1 MMTNFGRREIVLP
14 PEWVRLNGRARF
26 AGSLRLF
33 GAGKKAEAGQA
44 ADPDKPGSS
53 RPDASKP
60 EPNKPD
66 SNKPISSGW
75 SALKLP
81 LNDKLSMTSK
91 ALVKY
96 MEIARQ
102 AVFSGE
108 SRSGDAYSVPKSELA
123 GFLRSCRQI
132 FWAMAI
138 FSGVSNI
145 LMLTGSFF
153 MLQVYDRV
161 LPSRSIPTL
170 IALLALAVLLY
181 LFQSGLDLV
190 RARISARMGRHL
202 DETLGG
208 RVFDAV
214 IRLPLKTRGD
224 GDGLQPVRDLDQ
236 VRSFLAS
243 GGPSALFDMPWMPI
257 YLGICFLFHFWI
269 GVTALVGALILIAI
283 TILTEIR
290 SQDPAKASAR
300 LAVIRNSLATEGRR
314 NAEAL
319 HAMGMRKLAVARWR
333 EANQKYLAANEAASD
348 VANGLGGIS
357 KAFRAILQSGVLAVG
372 AWLVINQESTAG
384 IIIAGSILTS
394 RALAPVELAIAN
406 WKGFVGARQSGRRLE
421 QLLTLLPKE
430 EELLLL
436 PAPVEAIAMEHV
448 YVNAPA
454 SDRVVLHDV
463 SFALRKG
470 EGLGI
475 IGPSGSGKSSLV
487 RALVGVWPQMRG
499 RITLDNAALG
509 QWSSEALGK
518 HIGYLPQDVELFD
531 GSIAANIS
539 RFDPN
544 ASPKA
549 VLNAARA
556 AGVHDLILSFSEGY
570 GTKIGEGGMA
580 LSAGQRQRIGLARA
594 FYGDPFLVVLDEPT
608 SNLDADGEAAL
619 TEAILNVRRRNGIVV
634 VIAHR
639 PKALDG
645 VDHVLVIAG
654 GKVQSFGKKED
665 VLTKVLRTAPPLK
678 VVGDRG

>member
-1 MMTNFGRREIVLP
+1 M
-14 PEWVRLNGRARF
+14 
-26 AGSLRLF
+26 
-33 GAGKKAEAGQA
+33 
-44 ADPDKPGSS
+44 
-53 RPDASKP
+53 
-60 EPNKPD
+60 
-66 SNKPISSGW
+66 
-75 SALKLP
+75 
-81 LNDKLSMTSK
+81 
-91 ALVKY
+91 
-96 MEIARQ
+96 
-102 AVFSGE
+102 FSGRLRPGE
-108 SRSGDAYSVPKSELA
+108 DFSSPRSEIA
-123 GFLRSCRQI
+123 GFLSSCRQI

-153 MLQVYDRV
+153 MLQIYDRV

-170 IALLALAVLLY
+170 IALLALAIVLY
-181 LFQSGLDLV
+181 LFQSALDLI
-190 RARISARMGRHL
+190 RTRISARMGRHL
-202 DETLGG
+202 DETLGE

-236 VRSFLAS
+236 VRGFLAS
-243 GGPSALFDMPWMPI
+243 GGPSALFDMPWMPV
-257 YLGICFLFHFWI
+257 YLAICFLFHFWI
-269 GVTALVGALILIAI
+269 GVTALVGALILVVIMI
-283 TILTEIR
+283 MTELR
-290 SQDPAKASAR
+290 SQGPAKASAR
-300 LAVIRNSLATEGRR
+300 FAIQRNSLASEGRR

-319 HAMGMRKLAVARWR
+319 HAMGMRRLAAARWR
-333 EANQKYLAANEAASD
+333 EANQKYLAASEAASD
-348 VANGLGGIS
+348 VGSGLGNMS

-372 AWLVINQESTAG
+372 AYLVINQESTAG

-394 RALAPVELAIAN
+394 RALAPVETAIAN
-406 WKGFVGARQSGRRLE
+406 WKGFVSARQSGHRLD

-430 EELLLL
+430 EDPLAL
-436 PAPVEAIAMEHV
+436 PPPVEAIAMERV

-454 SDRVVLHDV
+454 SDRAVLNDV
-463 SFALRKG
+463 SFNLRKG
-470 EGLGI
+470 DGLGI
-475 IGPSGSGKSSLV
+475 IGPSGSGKSSLA

-499 RITLDNAALG
+499 KITLDNAALG
-509 QWSSEALGK
+509 QWSSEALGR

-531 GSIAANIS
+531 GSIAVNIA

-549 VLNAARA
+549 VLAAARA
-556 AGVHDLILSFSEGY
+556 AGAHELILSFPDGY
-570 GTKIGEGGMA
+570 GTKIGEGGMS

-645 VDHVLVIAG
+645 VDHVLVIAN
-654 GKVQSFGKKED
+654 GKVQSFGRKED
-665 VLTKVLRTAPPLK
+665 VLTKVLRAAPLK
-678 VVGDRG
+678 VVGERG

>member
-1 MMTNFGRREIVLP
+1 M
-14 PEWVRLNGRARF
+14 ARVN
-26 AGSLRLF
+26 LF
-33 GAGKKAEAGQA
+33 SGKA
-44 ADPDKPGSS
+44 KPG
-53 RPDASKP
+53 D
-60 EPNKPD
+60 
-66 SNKPISSGW
+66 G
-75 SALKLP
+75 
-81 LNDKLSMTSK
+81 
-91 ALVKY
+91 Y
-96 MEIARQ
+96 
-102 AVFSGE
+102 AVP
-108 SRSGDAYSVPKSELA
+108 RSELA
-123 GFLRSCRQI
+123 GFLSSCRQI
-132 FWAMAI
+132 FWALTI

-161 LPSRSIPTL
+161 LPSRSVPTL
-170 IALLALAVLLY
+170 IALLALAILLY
-181 LFQSGLDLV
+181 LFQSGLDLI

-208 RVFDAV
+208 RIFDAV

-269 GVTALVGALILIAI
+269 GMTALVGAVVLVAI

-290 SQDPAKASAR
+290 SQEPAKASAR
-300 LAVIRNSLATEGRR
+300 FAVVRNSLAIEGRR

-319 HAMGMRKLAVARWR
+319 HAMGMRRLAAARWR

-348 VANGLGGIS
+348 VASGLGGTS
-357 KAFRAILQSGVLAVG
+357 KAFRAILQSAVLAVG
-372 AWLVINQESTAG
+372 AYLVINQESTAG

-406 WKGFVGARQSGRRLE
+406 WKGFVGARQSGQRLE
-421 QLLTLLPKE
+421 QLLKLLPKE
-430 EELLLL
+430 EEPLLL

-454 SDRVVLHDV
+454 SDRVLLHDV
-463 SFALRKG
+463 SFRLRKG

-499 RITLDNAALG
+499 KITLDNAALG

-531 GSIAANIS
+531 GSIAVNIA
-539 RFDPN
+539 RFDPGAN
-544 ASPKA
+544 PKA
-549 VLNAARA
+549 VLAAARA
-556 AGVHDLILSFSEGY
+556 AGAHELILSFPEGY

-645 VDHVLVIAG
+645 VDHVLVFAE
-654 GKVQSFGKKED
+654 GKVQSFGSKDD
-665 VLTKVLRTAPPLK
+665 VLTKVLRAAPPLK

>member
-1 MMTNFGRREIVLP
+1 MINFGRRGETPP
-14 PEWVRLNGRARF
+14 PERARLNKAPSF
-26 AGSLRLF
+26 AGLSRFFGIGNKADAKRATDSKKPMPSNGAIPKPSLNAKSSSTPKTLSNFVETARLT
-33 GAGKKAEAGQA
+33 
-44 ADPDKPGSS
+44 
-53 RPDASKP
+53 
-60 EPNKPD
+60 
-66 SNKPISSGW
+66 
-75 SALKLP
+75 
-81 LNDKLSMTSK
+81 M
-91 ALVKY
+91 
-96 MEIARQ
+96 
-102 AVFSGE
+102 FSGKT
-108 SRSGDAYSVPKSELA
+108 RSSDDYAVPRSEFA
-123 GFLRSCRQI
+123 GFLSSCRQI

-161 LPSRSIPTL
+161 LPSRSVPTL
-170 IALLALAVLLY
+170 IALLALAILLY
-181 LFQSGLDLV
+181 LFQSGLDLI
-190 RARISARMGRHL
+190 RTRISARMGRHL

-243 GGPSALFDMPWMPI
+243 GGPSALFDIPWMPV

-269 GVTALVGALILIAI
+269 GVTALVGALVLVAI
-283 TILTEIR
+283 TMLTEIR
-290 SQDPAKASAR
+290 SQGPAKASAQF
-300 LAVIRNSLATEGRR
+300 AVVRNSVATEGRR

-319 HAMGMRKLAVARWR
+319 HAMGMRRLAAARWH
-333 EANQKYLAANEAASD
+333 EANRKYLAANEAASD
-348 VANGLGGIS
+348 VASGLGGAS

-372 AWLVINQESTAG
+372 AYLVINQESTAG

-406 WKGFVGARQSGRRLE
+406 WKGFVSARQSRQRLE

-430 EELLLL
+430 EEPLAL
-436 PAPVEAIAMEHV
+436 PSPVEAIAMENV

-463 SFALRKG
+463 SFNLRKG

-531 GSIAANIS
+531 GSIAVNIA

-544 ASPKA
+544 ANPKA
-549 VLNAARA
+549 VLAAARA
-556 AGVHDLILSFSEGY
+556 AGAHDLILSFPDGY

-619 TEAILNVRRRNGIVV
+619 TEAILTVRRRNGIVV

-645 VDHVLVIAG
+645 VDHVLVIAE
-654 GKVQSFGKKED
+654 GKVQSFGRKED
-665 VLTKVLRTAPPLK
+665 VLTKVLRTATPLK

>member
-1 MMTNFGRREIVLP
+1 MINFGRRKDLLS
-14 PEWVRLNGRARF
+14 PEWVRVSGGTHF
-26 AGSLRLF
+26 VGGSRLF
-33 GAGKKAEAGQA
+33 GAGKTAKVEQGADFRKSRAFDWSVFNSLLTTKLSTMSA
-44 ADPDKPGSS
+44 AL
-53 RPDASKP
+53 
-60 EPNKPD
+60 
-66 SNKPISSGW
+66 
-75 SALKLP
+75 LKL
-81 LNDKLSMTSK
+81 
-91 ALVKY
+91 
-96 MEIARQ
+96 METARQ
-102 AVFSGE
+102 TLFSGKV
-108 SRSGDAYSVPKSELA
+108 RPGDTYSVPRSELA

-153 MLQVYDRV
+153 MLQIYDRV
-161 LPSRSIPTL
+161 LPSRSVPTL
-170 IALLALAVLLY
+170 IALLALAILLY
-181 LFQSGLDLV
+181 LFQSGLDLI
-190 RARISARMGRHL
+190 RARISARTGRHL
-202 DETLGG
+202 DETLGS

-214 IRLPLKTRGD
+214 VRLPLKTRGD

-243 GGPSALFDMPWMPI
+243 GGPSALFDIPWMPI

-269 GVTALVGALILIAI
+269 GVTALVGALVLIAI
-283 TILTEIR
+283 TILTEMR
-290 SQDPAKASAR
+290 SQGPAKASAR
-300 LAVIRNSLATEGRR
+300 LAVIRNSLVTEGRR

-319 HAMGMRKLAVARWR
+319 HAMGMRQSAMARWR
-333 EANQKYLAANEAASD
+333 EANEKYLAANEAASD
-348 VANGLGGIS
+348 VVNGLGGIS
-357 KAFRAILQSGVLAVG
+357 KAFRAILQSAVLAVG
-372 AWLVINQESTAG
+372 AYLVINQESTAG

-406 WKGFVGARQSGRRLE
+406 WRGFVSARQSGQRLE
-421 QLLTLLPKE
+421 QLMTLLPKE
-430 EELLLL
+430 EEPLAL
-436 PAPVEAIAMEHV
+436 PAPVKSIAVEHI

-454 SDRVVLHDV
+454 SDRIILHDV
-463 SFALRKG
+463 SFILTRG

-499 RITLDNAALG
+499 KITLDNAALG

-544 ASPKA
+544 ANPKS
-549 VLNAARA
+549 VLAAARA
-556 AGVHDLILSFSEGY
+556 AGAHDLILSFSDGY

-645 VDHVLVIAG
+645 VDHVLVIAE

-665 VLTKVLRTAPPLK
+665 VLTKVLRMSALK

>member
-1 MMTNFGRREIVLP
+1 MTDFGRRGEAPP
-14 PEWVRLNGRARF
+14 PEYPRSKRASRF
-26 AGSLRLF
+26 AWLSRFF
-33 GAGKKAEAGQA
+33 GAGKTADARLAAEPRRRTLP
-44 ADPDKPGSS
+44 DPANTDHFMKSNPGATPGSGPTS
-53 RPDASKP
+53 RPTARLSSAQTTVRNLLEQARRTIFGGKARP
-60 EPNKPD
+60 ED
-66 SNKPISSGW
+66 H
-75 SALKLP
+75 
-81 LNDKLSMTSK
+81 
-91 ALVKY
+91 Y
-96 MEIARQ
+96 
-102 AVFSGE
+102 AVP
-108 SRSGDAYSVPKSELA
+108 RSELTA
-123 GFLRSCRQI
+123 FLASCRQI
-132 FWAMAI
+132 LWAVAI

-161 LPSRSIPTL
+161 LPSRSVPTL
-170 IALLALAVLLY
+170 LALLALAIILY
-181 LFQSGLDLV
+181 LFQSGLDLI
-190 RARISARMGRHL
+190 RTRISARMGRHL
-202 DETLGG
+202 DETLGE

-224 GDGLQPVRDLDQ
+224 GDGLQPIRDLDQ
-236 VRSFLAS
+236 VRGFMAS
-243 GGPSALFDMPWMPI
+243 GGPTALFDLPWIPV
-257 YLGICFLFHFWI
+257 YLGICFMFHFWI
-269 GVTALVGALILIAI
+269 GVTALVGALVLVAI
-283 TILTEIR
+283 TMLTEIR
-290 SQDPAKASAR
+290 THAPANASAR
-300 LAVIRNSLATEGRR
+300 FAVMRNALASEGRR

-319 HAMGMRKLAVARWR
+319 HAMGMRRLAAVRWR

-348 VANGLGGIS
+348 VASGLGGVS

-372 AWLVINQESTAG
+372 AYLVINQESTAG

-394 RALAPVELAIAN
+394 RALAPVETVIAN
-406 WKGFVGARQSGRRLE
+406 WKGFVAARQSGKRLE
-421 QLLTLLPKE
+421 QLLLLLPKE
-430 EELLLL
+430 DEPLPL
-436 PAPVEAIAMEHV
+436 PAPADSISMEHV

-463 SFALRKG
+463 SFSLQKG
-470 EGLGI
+470 SGLGI

-499 RITLDNAALG
+499 KITLDNAALG
-509 QWSSEALGK
+509 QWSSELLGK
-518 HIGYLPQDVELFD
+518 HVGYLPQDVELFD
-531 GSIAANIS
+531 GSIAVNIA
-539 RFDPN
+539 RFDPHAN
-544 ASPKA
+544 PKA
-549 VLNAARA
+549 VLAAARA
-556 AGVHDLILSFSEGY
+556 AGAHDLMLSFPDGY

-645 VDHVLVIAG
+645 VDHVLVIAE
-654 GKVQSFGKKED
+654 GKVQSFGRKED